1 VSTLMILPMFAMVLL
16 TASVLVLTF
25 RGRVRAVREGAVP
38 AGFYKTYQ
46 GATEP
51 DYAVKP
57 ARHFS
62 NLFEAPTLFYAGCL
76 AAMVT
81 DQAGLGIQTLA
92 WMYVGARLVHAAVHL
107 GSNRLR
113 QRIAAYF
120 ASWLILVALWTWLAV
135 AVALGG

>member
-1 VSTLMILPMFAMVLL
+1 VSSLMVLPMFAMVLL
-16 TASVLVLTF
+16 TASVLVVTF

-38 AGFYKTYQ
+38 AGYYKVYQ
-46 GATEP
+46 GSPEP

-62 NLFEAPTLFYAGCL
+62 NLFEAPVLFYVACL

-81 DQAGLGIQTLA
+81 DHAGLGMQALA
-92 WMYVGARLVHAAVHL
+92 WLYVAVRMGHAVVHL
-107 GSNRLR
+107 GRNRLR

-120 ASWLILVALWTWLAV
+120 ASWIVLLALWTWLVV
-135 AVALGG
+135 AVALSL